1 MESRPSAAHR
11 KPAAELTSTYLTPHR
26 QKHAAVEAV
35 SPRDVRLCLHATSAV
50 PGGGVCVW
58 RIFNIRYRD
67 ICVLVCRGLL
77 RDGSHLLDVVLQ
89 RNACVLLVSSPRDQS
104 PCVSVMLRD

>member
-1 MESRPSAAHR
+1 M
-11 KPAAELTSTYLTPHR
+11 
-26 QKHAAVEAV
+26 

-58 RIFNIRYRD
+58 RIFNVRYWD